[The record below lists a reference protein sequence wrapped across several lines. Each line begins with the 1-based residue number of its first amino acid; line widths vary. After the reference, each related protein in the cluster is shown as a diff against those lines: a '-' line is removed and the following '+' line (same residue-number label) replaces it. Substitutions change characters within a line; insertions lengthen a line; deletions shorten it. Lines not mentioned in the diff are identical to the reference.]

1 MFLYYYK
8 VMIIEKDAL
17 IYPLLTNDSFIFMK
31 YGRHQIDKAG
41 ETILSSKN
49 QDEVSN
55 AIEKVND
62 WRTLHLPALDALQ
75 NTLIPLLKK
84 KKVSID
90 FTSRRLKRLT
100 SILYKL
106 DINPEMKLGGMQD
119 IGGLRI
125 VVPTVDALNRALDV
139 LKENVPDG
147 FELVKV
153 MNYIEIPKT
162 SGYRSIHF
170 IYKFDSNNSDT
181 NGMKVELQI
190 RTKLQHSWAMAVETA
205 GLITSTPLKSS
216 QGSDEWLKFFKV
228 VSSLFAIKE
237 HLPILTEH
245 IENGYDMKAL
255 MKILYN
261 MNKAHNHCDTLKAL
275 RVSNIQAQKENY
287 QNGYY
292 ILNINFKQQVV
303 NVTAFSKKNEEEAT
317 MMYSELE
324 KQAQD
329 SINAVV
335 LVSVPKMKELQEAY
349 PSYFLN
355 TTEFLMALDTMIE
368 NCEKLRWV

>member
-1 MFLYYYK
+1 
-8 VMIIEKDAL
+8 MIIERDGTFYLL
-17 IYPLLTNDSFIFMK
+17 INDSLIHMK

-41 ETILSSKN
+41 EIILTSKN

-55 AIEKVND
+55 AIDKVND

-125 VVPTVDALNRALDV
+125 VVPTVDALNKALDV
-139 LKENVPDG
+139 LKENVPDS

>member
-1 MFLYYYK
+1 
-8 VMIIEKDAL
+8 
-17 IYPLLTNDSFIFMK
+17 
-31 YGRHQIDKAG
+31 
-41 ETILSSKN
+41 
-49 QDEVSN
+49 
-55 AIEKVND
+55 
-62 WRTLHLPALDALQ
+62 
-75 NTLIPLLKK
+75 
-84 KKVSID
+84 
-90 FTSRRLKRLT
+90 
-100 SILYKL
+100 
-106 DINPEMKLGGMQD
+106 
-119 IGGLRI
+119 
-125 VVPTVDALNRALDV
+125 
-139 LKENVPDG
+139 
-147 FELVKV
+147 
-153 MNYIEIPKT
+153 
-162 SGYRSIHF
+162 
-170 IYKFDSNNSDT
+170 
-181 NGMKVELQI
+181 
-190 RTKLQHSWAMAVETA
+190 
-205 GLITSTPLKSS
+205 
-216 QGSDEWLKFFKV
+216 
-228 VSSLFAIKE
+228 
-237 HLPILTEH
+237 
-245 IENGYDMKAL
+245 

>member
-1 MFLYYYK
+1 
-8 VMIIEKDAL
+8 
-17 IYPLLTNDSFIFMK
+17 MK

-41 ETILSSKN
+41 ETILSSKD
-49 QDEVSN
+49 QDEVSS
-55 AIEKVND
+55 AIFKVND

-84 KKVSID
+84 NKVNIV

-119 IGGLRI
+119 IGGLRV
-125 VVPTVDALNRALDV
+125 VVPTVNALNRALDV
-139 LKENVPDG
+139 LNGNIPDS
-147 FELVKV
+147 FELVKIV
-153 MNYIEIPKT
+153 NYIDAPKP

-170 IYKFDSNNSDT
+170 IYKFISDNNDT

-190 RTKLQHSWAMAVETA
+190 RTKLQHCWAMAVETA
-205 GLITSTPLKSS
+205 GLVTSTPLKSS
-216 QGSDEWLKFFKV
+216 LGSDEWLDFFKV

-237 HLPILTEH
+237 HLPILAGH
-245 IENGYDMKAL
+245 VKSGYDMKAL

-261 MNKAHNHCDTLKAL
+261 MNKAHNYGDTLKAL
-275 RVSNIQAQKENY
+275 RISNIQAQKENY

-292 ILNINFKQQVV
+292 ILNIDFKRQVV
-303 NVTAFSKKNEEEAT
+303 TVTAFSKDNEEKAT
-317 MMYSELE
+317 MMYSDLE
-324 KQAQD
+324 QQVQYDK
-329 SINAVV
+329 NAVV

-349 PSYFLN
+349 PSYFLDS
-355 TTEFLMALDTMIE
+355 TEFLMALDTMID
-368 NCEKLRWV
+368 NCERLRWV

>member
-1 MFLYYYK
+1 
-8 VMIIEKDAL
+8 
-17 IYPLLTNDSFIFMK
+17 MK

-41 ETILSSKN
+41 EIILSSKN
-49 QDEVSN
+49 QSEVDI
-55 AIEKVND
+55 ALEKVND

-75 NTLIPLLKK
+75 TTIIPLLKK
-84 KKVSID
+84 NKVNVD

-119 IGGLRI
+119 IGGLRV
-125 VVPTVDALNRALDV
+125 VVPTVDALNRALSV
-139 LKENVPDG
+139 LNENTPTG
-147 FELVKV
+147 FQLVKI
-153 MNYIEIPKT
+153 MNYVENPKA

-170 IYKFDSNNSDT
+170 IYKFVSDNNDT
-181 NGMKVELQI
+181 DGMKVELQI

-205 GLITSTPLKSS
+205 GLITKTPLKSS
-216 QGSDEWLKFFKV
+216 QGADEWLNFFKV
-228 VSSLFAIKE
+228 VSSLFALKE
-237 HLPILTEH
+237 RLPILQEHTESK
-245 IENGYDMKAL
+245 YQMKDL

-261 MNKAHNHCDTLKAL
+261 MNKKYNHGDTLKAL
-275 RVSNIQAQKENY
+275 RVSNIQAQKEKY

-292 ILNINFKQQVV
+292 ILNINFKQKVV
-303 NVTAFSKKNEEEAT
+303 NVTAFSKESEADAT
-317 MMYSELE
+317 NLYSELE

-329 SINAVV
+329 NINAVV

-355 TTEFLMALDTMIE
+355 TTEFLMALDAMIQ
-368 NCEKLRWV
+368 NCIKFKWV

>member
-1 MFLYYYK
+1 
-8 VMIIEKDAL
+8 MIIERDGTFYLL
-17 IYPLLTNDSFIFMK
+17 INDSLIHMK

-41 ETILSSKN
+41 EIILTSKN

-55 AIEKVND
+55 AIDKVND

-125 VVPTVDALNRALDV
+125 VVPTVDALNKALDV
-139 LKENVPDG
+139 LKENVPDS

-190 RTKLQHSWAMAVETA
+190 RTKLQHS
-205 GLITSTPLKSS
+205 
-216 QGSDEWLKFFKV
+216 
-228 VSSLFAIKE
+228 
-237 HLPILTEH
+237 
-245 IENGYDMKAL
+245 
-255 MKILYN
+255 
-261 MNKAHNHCDTLKAL
+261 
-275 RVSNIQAQKENY
+275 
-287 QNGYY
+287 
-292 ILNINFKQQVV
+292 
-303 NVTAFSKKNEEEAT
+303 
-317 MMYSELE
+317 
-324 KQAQD
+324 
-329 SINAVV
+329 
-335 LVSVPKMKELQEAY
+335 
-349 PSYFLN
+349 
-355 TTEFLMALDTMIE
+355 
-368 NCEKLRWV
+368 